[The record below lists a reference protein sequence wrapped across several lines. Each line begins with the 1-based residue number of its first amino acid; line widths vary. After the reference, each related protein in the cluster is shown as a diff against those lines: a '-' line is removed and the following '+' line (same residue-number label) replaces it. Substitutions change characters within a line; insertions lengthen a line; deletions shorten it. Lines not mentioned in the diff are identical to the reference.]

1 MPRALQADGDLV
13 VVRRLR
19 PGSAEI
25 QGFTDRVG
33 HGELLLHGLVVVRG
47 RARGRVSV
55 TDEVLRLVLR
65 LDESRAALA
74 TYPATR
80 EFEMLA
86 DWLDL
91 KPKIKIGSFDFS
103 GFDEEEEEEDE

>member
-1 MPRALQADGDLV
+1 MRFRFYSEEFPEWTGDVYNDAFLGALAGGAAGPAWSDT
-13 VVRRLR
+13 RR
-19 PGSAEI
+19 
-25 QGFTDRVG
+25 
-33 HGELLLHGLVVVRG
+33 
-47 RARGRVSV
+47 
-55 TDEVLRLVLR
+55 
-65 LDESRAALA
+65 ESRAALA